1 MPADLGWLRIYLTP
15 NSLQCQ
21 PPLGVFLASFQ
32 QMAWDGALTP
42 VEHARG
48 WVSTWEPAQVRV
60 LHAALAD
67 FLDRTRDV
75 PITEF
80 ADFLDDI
87 GCALLPVDHDTER
100 AELEAIATMLG
111 TLLAVPGTGTGRDR

>member
-1 MPADLGWLRIYLTP
+1 MRTDLGWLRIYLTP

-32 QMAWDGALTP
+32 RMAWDGADSP

-48 WVSTWEPAQVRV
+48 WVATWDAAQIRV
-60 LHAALAD
+60 LHAALVD
-67 FLDRTRDV
+67 FLDKTRDV
-75 PITEF
+75 SAADF

-87 GCALLPVDHDTER
+87 GCALLPVEHDTER
-100 AELEAIATMLG
+100 AELEAIAAMLG
-111 TLLAVPGTGTGRDR
+111 PLAATKAAGTGRDT